1 MRLTPGSFQANSRT
15 LRSRLPSLVAT
26 GPSVNSDC
34 LRVTRR
40 SFALGLAGAR
50 LNSRLFAQQ
59 IKCTAG
65 SRPSRSRGC
74 PNTLRLYAFQSKCG
88 GDKLSSLLK
97 LDNVAFSHGKRT
109 VLRSVSFSAEEG
121 EFLALLGVNGAAKS
135 TLLDVIAGFRKIDFG
150 PVAISGK
157 RQKLWTLREIA
168 QRVSHLPQSVNA
180 NLPFTAEQL
189 VAMVL
194 ALIGGPYLV
203 RAVRQRRLLEEL

>member
-1 MRLTPGSFQANSRT
+1 M
-15 LRSRLPSLVAT
+15 
-26 GPSVNSDC
+26 
-34 LRVTRR
+34 
-40 SFALGLAGAR
+40 
-50 LNSRLFAQQ
+50 
-59 IKCTAG
+59 
-65 SRPSRSRGC
+65 
-74 PNTLRLYAFQSKCG
+74 
-88 GDKLSSLLK
+88 SSLLK